1 MKVKTILLITLFTAL
16 VFSQCKKEEPS
27 PFPEIEFVSISATEV
42 EEFSN
47 QVEVVIGYYDVNGDL
62 GTLDADDL
70 TLKVKDARLE
80 GEDFYHVPPLTPEL
94 QELEIEG
101 TFNLQLNP
109 LFLLGNGS
117 MESTDF
123 TIQLR
128 DRAGNWSNQITTP
141 LVIIRDTL

>member
-1 MKVKTILLITLFTAL
+1 MNYKILVLIACSALLF
-16 VFSQCKKEEPS
+16 SRCKDDDPS

-62 GTLDADDL
+62 GTVDADDL
-70 TLKVKDARLE
+70 SLQIKDARLE
-80 GEDFYHVPPLTPEL
+80 GVDLYHVPPLTPEL
-94 QELEIEG
+94 EELEIEG
-101 TFNLQLNP
+101 TFNVQLNP